1 MCEKHLQPIF
11 ECCLGQIRRQEPTAS
26 VVFQHVGMTTLPI
39 YTREMDTMSN
49 IDWLFEGSVWS
60 RHRCTSETW
69 CASVVRLGFGATIR
83 DRRLVE
89 WQRVYR
95 RAAVN
100 EDVGRRLAS
109 H

>member
-1 MCEKHLQPIF
+1 MLK
-11 ECCLGQIRRQEPTAS
+11 
-26 VVFQHVGMTTLPI
+26 HVGMTTLPV

-49 IDWLFEGSVWS
+49 IDWLVKGSVWS
-60 RHRCTSETW
+60 RHCCTSEFW
-69 CASVVRLGFGATIR
+69 CASVVRLGLGVTIR
-83 DRRLVE
+83 DRSRVG
-89 WQRVYR
+89 WQRAYR

>member
-1 MCEKHLQPIF
+1 
-11 ECCLGQIRRQEPTAS
+11 
-26 VVFQHVGMTTLPI
+26 
-39 YTREMDTMSN
+39 MDTMSN

-60 RHRCTSETW
+60 RHRCTSDTW
-69 CASVVRLGFGATIR
+69 CASVLRLGFGATIR
-83 DRRLVE
+83 DRSLVG

-109 H
+109 TDWRFLTVSDMPRRRIHKV